1 LLLRFFEKAVLSSDI
16 HMKKLLAIPFLGIIL
31 LSIVILQSCN
41 QKDENPQTEGPK
53 VIFKFQF
60 DPTQERLDN
69 LGQPATLPAGN
80 AGQNPTFNAIGA
92 HYFELTPTAF
102 TQLGNGQVLYQAP
115 EVTTDGDKAINFEQS
130 IIKAENETYLEVPIS
145 SIAAGNYE
153 YLRVSLSYQNYS
165 IKFNFQ
171 GTELDGTVASFLGFN
186 TYLKSYT
193 IKDQQVSV
201 NANKLQGYWGFE
213 TAFNTTTG
221 DAARTTVPNPI
232 AATSPIP
239 AGSCVVTAKF
249 NAPLQITGTETQD
262 IVITVMLSTNQSFE
276 WQDTNANGKWDVD
289 LNEQVVDMGVRGMK
303 VKVE

>member
-1 LLLRFFEKAVLSSDI
+1 
-16 HMKKLLAIPFLGIIL
+16 MKKLLTSTYLFSTL
-31 LSIVILQSCN
+31 LLCTVVLHSCN
-41 QKDENPQTEGPK
+41 QKTENPQTEGPK

-69 LGQPATLPAGN
+69 FGQPATLPTGN
-80 AGQNPTFNAIGA
+80 AGQNPVFNLIGA

-115 EVTTDGDKAINFEQS
+115 EVTTGSTKAIDFEQS
-130 IIKAENETYLEVPIS
+130 IIKAENETYLEVPLS
-145 SIAAGNYE
+145 NIAAGNYE
-153 YLRVSLSYQNYS
+153 YLRVSLAYQNYS

-171 GTELDGTVASFLGFN
+171 GTELEGTVASFLGFN

-193 IKDQQVSV
+193 IKNQQVNV

-213 TAFNTTTG
+213 TAFNTITG
-221 DAARTTVPNPI
+221 DAAQTTVPNPI

-249 NAPLQITGTETQD
+249 DTPLQVTGNETQD
-262 IVITVMLSTNQSFE
+262 IVITVLLSTNQSFE
-276 WQDTNANGKWDVD
+276 WKDTNGNGQWDVD

>member
-1 LLLRFFEKAVLSSDI
+1 MKKSFKSTLLLGA
-16 HMKKLLAIPFLGIIL
+16 LLLGIAT
-31 LSIVILQSCN
+31 LQGCN
-41 QKDENPQTEGPK
+41 KKSENPQPEGPK

-69 LGQPATLPAGN
+69 FGQPAALPTGN
-80 AGQNPTFNAIGA
+80 AGQNPTFNSIGA

-115 EVTTDGDKAINFEQS
+115 EVTNGGDKAIDFEQS
-130 IIKAENETYLEVPIS
+130 IIKGENETYLEVPIS

-165 IKFNFQ
+165 IKFNFRNS
-171 GTELDGTVASFLGFN
+171 ELDATVASFLGFN

-193 IKDQQVSV
+193 IKDKQVTV
-201 NANKLQGYWGFE
+201 NANKLQGYWGIE
-213 TAFNTTTG
+213 TAFNTSTG

-232 AATSPIP
+232 ASTSPIP

-249 NAPLQITGTETQD
+249 DTPLQITGTETQD

-276 WQDTNANGKWDVD
+276 WQDTNGNGKWDVD
-289 LNEQVVDMGVRGMK
+289 LDEQVVDMGVRGMK

>member
-1 LLLRFFEKAVLSSDI
+1 MVLLN
-16 HMKKLLAIPFLGIIL
+16 GC
-31 LSIVILQSCN
+31 Q
-41 QKDENPQTEGPK
+41 QKNENPQTEGPK

-69 LGQPATLPAGN
+69 LGQPSAMPAGN
-80 AGQNPTFNAIGA
+80 AGQNPSFNAIGA

-115 EVTTDGDKAINFEQS
+115 EVTTGGSKAIDFEQS
-130 IIKAENETYLEVPIS
+130 IVKAENETYLEVPIS

-165 IKFNFQ
+165 LKFNFQ
-171 GTELDGTVASFLGFN
+171 GNELDGTIASFLGFN

-213 TAFNTTTG
+213 TAFNTVTG
-221 DAARTTVPNPI
+221 DAAQTTVPNPI

-249 NAPLQITGTETQD
+249 DTPLQITGEETKD
-262 IVITVMLSTNQSFE
+262 IVITILLSTNKSFE
-276 WQDTNANGKWDVD
+276 WKDGNANGKWDVD
-289 LNEQVVDMGVRGMK
+289 LNEEVVDMGVRGMK